1 MTSKVKVRG
10 QSFALLF
17 CLGIEAEPLLL
28 QWFAARSAV
37 LLQYSSA
44 HHRRNVPSGLCGA
57 VESRTPVWVVRGSRE
72 QNSEALTLAAPGRP
86 MMEDSDIEIR
96 PVFEME
102 DFGESMTEELR
113 EQEDRLRARI
123 EEK

>member
-1 MTSKVKVRG
+1 MV
-10 QSFALLF
+10 
-17 CLGIEAEPLLL
+17 C
-28 QWFAARSAV
+28 
-37 LLQYSSA
+37 
-44 HHRRNVPSGLCGA
+44 
-57 VESRTPVWVVRGSRE
+57 VEVGGSPPIQLRPPRAQCTVWVVRGSRE